1 MNITNISSYNELKS
15 KLNNKIKT
23 YLLLY
28 KKGSEQSMCALTN
41 LTRAG
46 NTEGN
51 IQLLKANVTNVR
63 DIHTEYNITS
73 VPALLEFEGT
83 KYINIIKG
91 CHDSDYYTMHF
102 DNNIYSA
109 KADSS
114 TKTVQRVIVYSTP
127 TCPHCT
133 TLKNYLKQHT
143 IDFRDID
150 ISKNQKMA
158 QELVRKSGQQGVPQ
172 TEINGKIIVGFDKS
186 KIDNMLNIKT
196 N

>member
-1 MNITNISSYNELKS
+1 MNITNISSYNELES

-28 KKGSEQSMCALTN
+28 KEGSEQSMCALTN
-41 LTRAG
+41 LTRAS

-63 DIHTEYNITS
+63 DIHTEYKIST
-73 VPALLEFEGT
+73 VPSLLEFDSN
-83 KYINIIKG
+83 KYVNIIKG

-102 DNNIYSA
+102 NNNIYSA

-133 TLKNYLKQHT
+133 ILKNYLKQHK
-143 IDFRDID
+143 INFRDID
-150 ISKNQKMA
+150 ISKDQRMA

-172 TEINGKIIVGFDKS
+172 TEINGKIIVGFDKL
-186 KIDNMLNIKT
+186 KIDKTLNIR
-196 N
+196 